1 LTKILILDVSVVI
14 PLYNEKESLIELY
27 DWIYSN
33 FKMSKYSFE
42 VIFIDDGSNDESWKI
57 ICELIKKSNNVRGIS
72 LVKNYGKSQALNAG
86 FKHAKG
92 NLIATLDAD
101 LQDSPDE
108 LIPMIEMLKKENLD
122 IVSGWKKIRHDNL
135 FLKNLPSKLFNFS
148 ARAISGIKLH
158 DFNCGIK
165 VYKKNVI
172 KSINV
177 SGEMHRYIP
186 FLASQA
192 GFKKISEKEV
202 KHQKRKYGVTKFG
215 SERFINGFLDLLT
228 LWFLDKFGKRPM
240 HFFGLIGSL
249 MFSVGLIF
257 TIYLGIDKIYF
268 NTNSRL
274 ITERPQFFIAL
285 TTIIIGVQFFIS
297 GFIGE
302 LLLRQRRNSDKD
314 YTISQIIPSD

>member
-1 LTKILILDVSVVI
+1 MDLSIII
-14 PLYNEKESLIELY
+14 PLYNEKESLIELNNR
-27 DWIYSN
+27 IHAN
-33 FKMSKYSFE
+33 FENTRYTFE
-42 VIFIDDGSNDESWKI
+42 VIYVDDGSSDDSWETICDLTKQYDKI
-57 ICELIKKSNNVRGIS
+57 KGIS
-72 LVKNYGKSQALNAG
+72 FAKNYGKSQALNAG
-86 FKHAKG
+86 FKYAKG

-108 LIPMIEMLKKENLD
+108 LVPMIEMLKKEKLD
-122 IVSGWKKIRHDNL
+122 IVSGWKKIRYDNL
-135 FLKNLPSKLFNFS
+135 FLKNIPSKLFNFS

-177 SGEMHRYIP
+177 IGEMHRYIP

-215 SERFINGFLDLLT
+215 SERFVNGFLDLLT
-228 LWFLDKFGKRPM
+228 LWFLNKFGKRPM
-240 HFFGLIGSL
+240 HFFGLLGTL
-249 MFSVGLIF
+249 MFFVGLIF

-274 ITERPQFFIAL
+274 ITDRPQFFIAL

-297 GFIGE
+297 GFLGE
-302 LLLRQRRNSDKD
+302 ILLRQKRNKN
-314 YTISQIIPSD
+314 YVISKFIPSD

>member
-1 LTKILILDVSVVI
+1 MILDLSIII
-14 PLYNEKESLIELY
+14 PLYNEKESLIELNNR
-27 DWIYSN
+27 IHAN
-33 FKMSKYSFE
+33 FENTRYTFE
-42 VIFIDDGSNDESWKI
+42 VIYVDDGSSDDSWET
-57 ICELIKKSNNVRGIS
+57 ICDLARKYDNIKGIS
-72 LVKNYGKSQALNAG
+72 FAKNYGKSQALNAG
-86 FKHAKG
+86 FKYAKG

-108 LIPMIEMLKKENLD
+108 LVPMIEMLKKEKLD
-122 IVSGWKKIRHDNL
+122 IVSGWKKIRYDNL
-135 FLKNLPSKLFNFS
+135 FLKNIPSKLFNFS

-177 SGEMHRYIP
+177 IGEMHRYIP

-215 SERFINGFLDLLT
+215 SERFVNGFLDLLT
-228 LWFLDKFGKRPM
+228 LWFLNKFGKRPM
-240 HFFGLIGSL
+240 HFFGLLGTL
-249 MFSVGLIF
+249 MFFIGLIF
-257 TIYLGIDKIYF
+257 TIYLGIDKIYL

-274 ITERPQFFIAL
+274 ITDRPQFFIAL

-297 GFIGE
+297 GFLGE
-302 LLLRQRRNSDKD
+302 ILLRQKRNKN
-314 YTISQIIPSD
+314 YVISKFIPSD

>member
-1 LTKILILDVSVVI
+1 LDLSIII
-14 PLYNEKESLIELY
+14 PLYNEKESLIELNNR
-27 DWIYSN
+27 IHAN
-33 FKMSKYSFE
+33 FENTRYTFE
-42 VIFIDDGSNDESWKI
+42 VIYVDDGSSDDSWETICDLTKQYDKI
-57 ICELIKKSNNVRGIS
+57 KGIS
-72 LVKNYGKSQALNAG
+72 FAKNYGKSQALNAG
-86 FKHAKG
+86 FKYAKG

-108 LIPMIEMLKKENLD
+108 LVPMIEMLKKEKLD
-122 IVSGWKKIRHDNL
+122 IVSGWKKIRYDNF
-135 FLKNLPSKLFNFS
+135 FLKNLPSKLFNYS

-177 SGEMHRYIP
+177 IGEMHRYIP

-215 SERFINGFLDLLT
+215 SERFVNGFLDLLT
-228 LWFLDKFGKRPM
+228 LWFLNKFGKRPM
-240 HFFGLIGSL
+240 HFFGLLGTL
-249 MFSVGLIF
+249 MFFIGLIF
-257 TIYLGIDKIYF
+257 TIYLGIDKIYL

-274 ITERPQFFIAL
+274 ITDRPQFFIAL

-297 GFIGE
+297 GFLGE
-302 LLLRQRRNSDKD
+302 ILLRQNRNKN
-314 YTISQIIPSD
+314 YVISKFIPSD

>member
-1 LTKILILDVSVVI
+1 MTKISILDLSIII
-14 PLYNEKESLIELY
+14 PLYNEKESLIELN
-27 DWIYSN
+27 DRIHVN
-33 FKMSKYSFE
+33 FENTKYTFE
-42 VIFIDDGSNDESWKI
+42 VIYVDDGSSDDSWET
-57 ICELIKKSNNVRGIS
+57 ICDLARKYDNIKGIS
-72 LVKNYGKSQALNAG
+72 FAKNYGKSQALNAG
-86 FKHAKG
+86 FKYAKG

-108 LIPMIEMLKKENLD
+108 LVPMIEMLKKEKLD
-122 IVSGWKKIRHDNL
+122 IVSGWKKIRYDNL
-135 FLKNLPSKLFNFS
+135 FLKNIPSKLFNFS

-177 SGEMHRYIP
+177 IGEMHRYIP

-215 SERFINGFLDLLT
+215 SERFVNGFLDLLT
-228 LWFLDKFGKRPM
+228 LWFLNKFGKRPM
-240 HFFGLIGSL
+240 HFFGLLGTL
-249 MFSVGLIF
+249 MFFVGLIF

-274 ITERPQFFIAL
+274 ITDRPQFFIAL

-297 GFIGE
+297 GFLGE
-302 LLLRQRRNSDKD
+302 ILLRQKRNKS
-314 YTISQIIPSD
+314 YVISKFIPSD

>member
-1 LTKILILDVSVVI
+1 MDLSIII
-14 PLYNEKESLIELY
+14 PLYNEKESLIELN
-27 DWIYSN
+27 DRIHVN
-33 FKMSKYSFE
+33 FENTKYTFE
-42 VIFIDDGSNDESWKI
+42 VIYVDDGSSDDSWET
-57 ICELIKKSNNVRGIS
+57 ICDLARKYDNIKGIS
-72 LVKNYGKSQALNAG
+72 FAKNYGKSQALNAG
-86 FKHAKG
+86 FKYAKG

-108 LIPMIEMLKKENLD
+108 LVPMIEMLKKEKLD
-122 IVSGWKKIRHDNL
+122 IVSGWKKIRYDNL
-135 FLKNLPSKLFNFS
+135 FLKNIPSKLFNFS

-177 SGEMHRYIP
+177 IGEMHRYIP

-202 KHQKRKYGVTKFG
+202 IHQKRKYGVTKFG
-215 SERFINGFLDLLT
+215 SERFVNGFLDLLT
-228 LWFLDKFGKRPM
+228 LWFLNKFGKRPM
-240 HFFGLIGSL
+240 HFFGLLGTL
-249 MFSVGLIF
+249 MFFVGLIF

-274 ITERPQFFIAL
+274 ITDRPQFFIAL

-297 GFIGE
+297 GFLGE
-302 LLLRQRRNSDKD
+302 ILLRQKRNKS
-314 YTISQIIPSD
+314 YVISKFIPSD

>member
-1 LTKILILDVSVVI
+1 MDLSIII
-14 PLYNEKESLIELY
+14 PLYNEKESLIELN
-27 DWIYSN
+27 DRIHVN
-33 FKMSKYSFE
+33 FENTKYTFE
-42 VIFIDDGSNDESWKI
+42 VIYVDDGSSDDSWET
-57 ICELIKKSNNVRGIS
+57 ICDLARKYDNIKGIS
-72 LVKNYGKSQALNAG
+72 FAKNYGKSQALNAG

-108 LIPMIEMLKKENLD
+108 LVPMIEMLKKEKLD
-122 IVSGWKKIRHDNL
+122 IVSGWKKIRYDNL
-135 FLKNLPSKLFNFS
+135 FLKNIPSKLFNFS

-177 SGEMHRYIP
+177 IGEMHRYIP

-215 SERFINGFLDLLT
+215 SERFVNGFLDLLT
-228 LWFLDKFGKRPM
+228 LWFLNKFGKRPM
-240 HFFGLIGSL
+240 HFFGLLGTL
-249 MFSVGLIF
+249 MFFVGLIF

-274 ITERPQFFIAL
+274 ITDRPQFFIAL

-297 GFIGE
+297 GFLGE
-302 LLLRQRRNSDKD
+302 ILLRQKRNKS
-314 YTISQIIPSD
+314 YVISKFIPSD

>member
-1 LTKILILDVSVVI
+1 LDLSIII
-14 PLYNEKESLIELY
+14 PLYNEKESLIELNNR
-27 DWIYSN
+27 IHAN
-33 FKMSKYSFE
+33 FENTRYTFE
-42 VIFIDDGSNDESWKI
+42 VIYVDDGSSDDSWETICDLTKQYDKI
-57 ICELIKKSNNVRGIS
+57 KGIS
-72 LVKNYGKSQALNAG
+72 FAKNYGKSQALNAG
-86 FKHAKG
+86 FKYAKG

-108 LIPMIEMLKKENLD
+108 LVPMIEMLKKEKLD
-122 IVSGWKKIRHDNL
+122 IVSGWKKIRYDNF
-135 FLKNLPSKLFNFS
+135 FLKNLPSKLFNYS

-177 SGEMHRYIP
+177 IGEMHRYIP

-215 SERFINGFLDLLT
+215 SERFVNGFLDLLT
-228 LWFLDKFGKRPM
+228 LWFLNKFGKRPM
-240 HFFGLIGSL
+240 HFFGLLGTL
-249 MFSVGLIF
+249 MFFIGLIF
-257 TIYLGIDKIYF
+257 TIYLGIDKIYL

-274 ITERPQFFIAL
+274 ITDRPQFFIAL

-297 GFIGE
+297 GFLGE
-302 LLLRQRRNSDKD
+302 ILLRQKRNKN
-314 YTISQIIPSD
+314 YVISKFIPSD

>member
-1 LTKILILDVSVVI
+1 LTKILILDLSIII
-14 PLYNEKESLIELY
+14 PLYNEKESLIELNNR
-27 DWIYSN
+27 IHAN
-33 FKMSKYSFE
+33 FENTRYTFE
-42 VIFIDDGSNDESWKI
+42 VIYVDDGSSDDSWETICDLTKQYDKI
-57 ICELIKKSNNVRGIS
+57 KGIS
-72 LVKNYGKSQALNAG
+72 FAKNYGKSQALNAG
-86 FKHAKG
+86 FKYAKG

-108 LIPMIEMLKKENLD
+108 LVPMIEMLKKEKLD
-122 IVSGWKKIRHDNL
+122 IVSGWKKIRYDNF
-135 FLKNLPSKLFNFS
+135 FLKNLPSKLFNYS

-177 SGEMHRYIP
+177 IGEMHRYIP

-215 SERFINGFLDLLT
+215 SERFVNGFLDLLT
-228 LWFLDKFGKRPM
+228 LWFLNKFGKRPM
-240 HFFGLIGSL
+240 HFFGLLGTL
-249 MFSVGLIF
+249 MFFIGLIF
-257 TIYLGIDKIYF
+257 TIYLGIDKIYL

-274 ITERPQFFIAL
+274 ITDRPQFFIAL

-297 GFIGE
+297 GFLGE
-302 LLLRQRRNSDKD
+302 ILLRQKRNKN
-314 YTISQIIPSD
+314 YVISKFIPSD

>member
-1 LTKILILDVSVVI
+1 LTKILILDLSIII
-14 PLYNEKESLIELY
+14 PLYNEKESLIELNNR
-27 DWIYSN
+27 IHAN
-33 FKMSKYSFE
+33 FENTRYTFE
-42 VIFIDDGSNDESWKI
+42 VIYVDDGSSDDSWETICDLTKQYDKI
-57 ICELIKKSNNVRGIS
+57 KGIS
-72 LVKNYGKSQALNAG
+72 FAKNYGKSQALNAG
-86 FKHAKG
+86 FKYAKG

-108 LIPMIEMLKKENLD
+108 LVPMIEMLKKEKLD
-122 IVSGWKKIRHDNL
+122 IVSGWKKIRYDN
-135 FLKNLPSKLFNFS
+135 FFFKNLPSKLFNYS

-177 SGEMHRYIP
+177 IGEMHRYIP

-215 SERFINGFLDLLT
+215 SERFVNGFLDLLT
-228 LWFLDKFGKRPM
+228 LWFLNKFGKRPM
-240 HFFGLIGSL
+240 HFFGLLGTL
-249 MFSVGLIF
+249 MFFIGLIF
-257 TIYLGIDKIYF
+257 TIYLGIDKIYL

-274 ITERPQFFIAL
+274 ITDRPQFFIAL

-297 GFIGE
+297 GFLGE
-302 LLLRQRRNSDKD
+302 ILLRQNRNKN
-314 YTISQIIPSD
+314 YVISKFIPSD

>member
-1 LTKILILDVSVVI
+1 MILDLSIII
-14 PLYNEKESLIELY
+14 PLYNEKESLIELNNR
-27 DWIYSN
+27 IHAN
-33 FKMSKYSFE
+33 FENTRYTFE
-42 VIFIDDGSNDESWKI
+42 VIYVDDGSSDDSWETICDLTKQYDKI
-57 ICELIKKSNNVRGIS
+57 KGIS
-72 LVKNYGKSQALNAG
+72 FAKNYGKSQALNAG
-86 FKHAKG
+86 FKYAKG

-108 LIPMIEMLKKENLD
+108 LVPMIEMLKKEKLD
-122 IVSGWKKIRHDNL
+122 IVSGWKKIRYDNL
-135 FLKNLPSKLFNFS
+135 FLKNIPSKLFNFS

-177 SGEMHRYIP
+177 IGEMHRYIP

-215 SERFINGFLDLLT
+215 TERFVNGFLDLLT
-228 LWFLDKFGKRPM
+228 LWFLNKFGKRPM
-240 HFFGLIGSL
+240 HFFGLLGTL
-249 MFSVGLIF
+249 MFFIGLIF
-257 TIYLGIDKIYF
+257 TIYLGIDKIYL

-274 ITERPQFFIAL
+274 ITDRPQFFIAL

-297 GFIGE
+297 GFLGE
-302 LLLRQRRNSDKD
+302 ILLRQKRNKN
-314 YTISQIIPSD
+314 YVISKFIPSD

>member
-1 LTKILILDVSVVI
+1 MILDLSIII
-14 PLYNEKESLIELY
+14 PLYNEKESLIELNNR
-27 DWIYSN
+27 IHAN
-33 FKMSKYSFE
+33 FENTRYTFE
-42 VIFIDDGSNDESWKI
+42 VIYVDDGSSDDSWETICDLTKQYDKI
-57 ICELIKKSNNVRGIS
+57 KGIS
-72 LVKNYGKSQALNAG
+72 FAKNYGKSQALNAG
-86 FKHAKG
+86 FKYAKG

-108 LIPMIEMLKKENLD
+108 LVPMIEMLKKEKLD
-122 IVSGWKKIRHDNL
+122 IVSGWKKIRYDNL
-135 FLKNLPSKLFNFS
+135 FLKNIHSKLFNFS

-177 SGEMHRYIP
+177 IGEMHRYIP

-215 SERFINGFLDLLT
+215 SERFVNGFLDLLT
-228 LWFLDKFGKRPM
+228 LWFLNKFGKRPM
-240 HFFGLIGSL
+240 HFFGLLGTL
-249 MFSVGLIF
+249 MFFIGLIF
-257 TIYLGIDKIYF
+257 TIYLGIDKIYL

-274 ITERPQFFIAL
+274 ITDRPQFFIAL

-297 GFIGE
+297 GFLGE
-302 LLLRQRRNSDKD
+302 ILLRQNRNKN
-314 YTISQIIPSD
+314 YVISKFIPSD

>member
-1 LTKILILDVSVVI
+1 MDLSIII
-14 PLYNEKESLIELY
+14 PLYNEKESLIELN
-27 DWIYSN
+27 DRIHVN
-33 FKMSKYSFE
+33 FENTKYTFE
-42 VIFIDDGSNDESWKI
+42 VIYVDDGSSDDSWET
-57 ICELIKKSNNVRGIS
+57 ICDLARKYDNIKGIS
-72 LVKNYGKSQALNAG
+72 FAKNYGKSQALNAG

-108 LIPMIEMLKKENLD
+108 LVPMIEMLKKEKLD
-122 IVSGWKKIRHDNL
+122 IVSGWKKIRYDNL
-135 FLKNLPSKLFNFS
+135 FLKNIPSKLFNFS

-177 SGEMHRYIP
+177 IGEMHRYIP

-202 KHQKRKYGVTKFG
+202 KHQKRKHGVTKFG
-215 SERFINGFLDLLT
+215 SERFVNGFLDLLT
-228 LWFLDKFGKRPM
+228 LWFLNKFGKRPM
-240 HFFGLIGSL
+240 HFFGLLGTL
-249 MFSVGLIF
+249 MFFVGLIF

-274 ITERPQFFIAL
+274 ITDRPQFFIAL

-297 GFIGE
+297 GFLGE
-302 LLLRQRRNSDKD
+302 ILLRQKRNKS
-314 YTISQIIPSD
+314 YVISKFIPSD

>member
-1 LTKILILDVSVVI
+1 MDLSIII
-14 PLYNEKESLIELY
+14 PLYNEKESLIELNNR
-27 DWIYSN
+27 IHAN
-33 FKMSKYSFE
+33 FENTRYTFE
-42 VIFIDDGSNDESWKI
+42 VIYVDDGSSDDSWETICDLTKQYDKI
-57 ICELIKKSNNVRGIS
+57 KGIS
-72 LVKNYGKSQALNAG
+72 FAKNYGKSQALNAG

-108 LIPMIEMLKKENLD
+108 LVPMIEMLKKEKLD
-122 IVSGWKKIRHDNL
+122 IVSGWKKIRYDNF
-135 FLKNLPSKLFNFS
+135 FLKNLPSKLFNYS

-177 SGEMHRYIP
+177 IGEMHRYIP

-215 SERFINGFLDLLT
+215 SERFVNGFLDLLT
-228 LWFLDKFGKRPM
+228 LWFLNKFGKRPM
-240 HFFGLIGSL
+240 HFFGLLGTL
-249 MFSVGLIF
+249 MFFIGLIF
-257 TIYLGIDKIYF
+257 TIYLGIDKIYL

-274 ITERPQFFIAL
+274 ITDRPQFFIAL

-297 GFIGE
+297 GFLGE
-302 LLLRQRRNSDKD
+302 ILLRQKRNKN
-314 YTISQIIPSD
+314 YVISKFIPSD

>member
-1 LTKILILDVSVVI
+1 MILDLSIII
-14 PLYNEKESLIELY
+14 PLYNEKESLIELNNR
-27 DWIYSN
+27 IHAN
-33 FKMSKYSFE
+33 FENTRYTFE
-42 VIFIDDGSNDESWKI
+42 VIYVDDGSSDDSWETICDLTKQYDKI
-57 ICELIKKSNNVRGIS
+57 KGIS
-72 LVKNYGKSQALNAG
+72 FAKNYGKSQALNAG
-86 FKHAKG
+86 FKYAKG

-108 LIPMIEMLKKENLD
+108 LVPMIEMLKKEKLD
-122 IVSGWKKIRHDNL
+122 IVSGWKKIRYDNF
-135 FLKNLPSKLFNFS
+135 FLKNLPSKLFNYS

-177 SGEMHRYIP
+177 IGEMHRYIP

-215 SERFINGFLDLLT
+215 SERFVNGFLDLLT
-228 LWFLDKFGKRPM
+228 LWFLNKFGKRPM
-240 HFFGLIGSL
+240 HFFGLLGTL
-249 MFSVGLIF
+249 MFFIGLIF
-257 TIYLGIDKIYF
+257 TIYLGIDKIYL

-274 ITERPQFFIAL
+274 ITDRPQFFIAL

-297 GFIGE
+297 GFLGE
-302 LLLRQRRNSDKD
+302 ILLRQKRNKN
-314 YTISQIIPSD
+314 YVISKFIPSD

>member
-1 LTKILILDVSVVI
+1 MTKILILDLSIII
-14 PLYNEKESLIELY
+14 PLYNEKESLIELNNR
-27 DWIYSN
+27 IHAN
-33 FKMSKYSFE
+33 FENTRYTFE
-42 VIFIDDGSNDESWKI
+42 VIYVDDGSSDDSWETICDLTKQYDKI
-57 ICELIKKSNNVRGIS
+57 KGIS
-72 LVKNYGKSQALNAG
+72 FAKNYGKSQALNAG
-86 FKHAKG
+86 FKYAKG

-108 LIPMIEMLKKENLD
+108 LVPMIEMLKKEKLD
-122 IVSGWKKIRHDNL
+122 IVSGWKKIRYDN
-135 FLKNLPSKLFNFS
+135 FFFKNLPSKLFNYS

-177 SGEMHRYIP
+177 IGEMHRYIP

-215 SERFINGFLDLLT
+215 SERFVNGFLDLLT
-228 LWFLDKFGKRPM
+228 LWFLNKFGKRPM
-240 HFFGLIGSL
+240 HFFGLLGTL
-249 MFSVGLIF
+249 MFFIGLIF
-257 TIYLGIDKIYF
+257 TIYLGIDKIYL

-274 ITERPQFFIAL
+274 ITDRPQFFIAL

-297 GFIGE
+297 GFLGE
-302 LLLRQRRNSDKD
+302 ILLRQKRNKN
-314 YTISQIIPSD
+314 YVISKFIPSD

>member
-1 LTKILILDVSVVI
+1 MDLSIII
-14 PLYNEKESLIELY
+14 PLYNEKESLIELN
-27 DWIYSN
+27 DRIHVN
-33 FKMSKYSFE
+33 FENTKYTFE
-42 VIFIDDGSNDESWKI
+42 VIYVDDGSSDDSWET
-57 ICELIKKSNNVRGIS
+57 ICDLARKYDNIKGIS
-72 LVKNYGKSQALNAG
+72 FAKNYGKSQALNAG
-86 FKHAKG
+86 FKYAKG

-108 LIPMIEMLKKENLD
+108 LVPMIKMLKKEKLD
-122 IVSGWKKIRHDNL
+122 IVSGWKKIRYDNL
-135 FLKNLPSKLFNFS
+135 FLKNIPSKLFNFS

-177 SGEMHRYIP
+177 IGEMHRYIP

-215 SERFINGFLDLLT
+215 SERFVNGFLDLLT
-228 LWFLDKFGKRPM
+228 LWFLNKFGKRPM
-240 HFFGLIGSL
+240 HFFGLLGTL
-249 MFSVGLIF
+249 MFFVGLIF

-274 ITERPQFFIAL
+274 ITDRPQFFIAL

-297 GFIGE
+297 GFLGE
-302 LLLRQRRNSDKD
+302 ILLRQKRNKS
-314 YTISQIIPSD
+314 YVISKFIPSD

>member
-1 LTKILILDVSVVI
+1 MTKILILDLSIII
-14 PLYNEKESLIELY
+14 PLYNEKESLIELNNR
-27 DWIYSN
+27 IHAN
-33 FKMSKYSFE
+33 FENTRYTFE
-42 VIFIDDGSNDESWKI
+42 VIYVDDGSSDDSWETICDLTKQYDKI
-57 ICELIKKSNNVRGIS
+57 KGIS
-72 LVKNYGKSQALNAG
+72 FAKNYGKSQALNAG
-86 FKHAKG
+86 FKYAKG

-108 LIPMIEMLKKENLD
+108 LVPMIEMLKKEKLD
-122 IVSGWKKIRHDNL
+122 IVSGWKKIRYDN
-135 FLKNLPSKLFNFS
+135 FFFKNLPSKLFNYS

-177 SGEMHRYIP
+177 IGEMHRYIP

-215 SERFINGFLDLLT
+215 SERFVNGFLDLLT
-228 LWFLDKFGKRPM
+228 LWFLNKFGKRPM
-240 HFFGLIGSL
+240 HFFGLLGTL
-249 MFSVGLIF
+249 MFFIGLIF
-257 TIYLGIDKIYF
+257 TIYLGIDKIYL

-274 ITERPQFFIAL
+274 ITDRPQFFIAL

-297 GFIGE
+297 GFLGE
-302 LLLRQRRNSDKD
+302 ILLRQNRNKN
-314 YTISQIIPSD
+314 YVISKFIPSD

>member
-1 LTKILILDVSVVI
+1 MILDLSIII
-14 PLYNEKESLIELY
+14 PLYNEKESLIELNNR
-27 DWIYSN
+27 IHAN
-33 FKMSKYSFE
+33 FENTRYTFE
-42 VIFIDDGSNDESWKI
+42 VIYVDDGSSDDSWETICDLTKQYDKI
-57 ICELIKKSNNVRGIS
+57 KGIS
-72 LVKNYGKSQALNAG
+72 FAKNYGKSQALNAG
-86 FKHAKG
+86 FKYAKG

-108 LIPMIEMLKKENLD
+108 LVPMIEMLKKEKLD
-122 IVSGWKKIRHDNL
+122 IVSGWKKIRYDN
-135 FLKNLPSKLFNFS
+135 FFFKNLPSKLFNYI

-177 SGEMHRYIP
+177 IGEMHRYIP

-215 SERFINGFLDLLT
+215 SERFVNGFLDLLT
-228 LWFLDKFGKRPM
+228 LWFLNKFGKRPM
-240 HFFGLIGSL
+240 HFFGLLGTL
-249 MFSVGLIF
+249 MFFIGLIF
-257 TIYLGIDKIYF
+257 TIYLGIDKIYL

-274 ITERPQFFIAL
+274 ITDRPQFFIAL

-297 GFIGE
+297 GFLGE
-302 LLLRQRRNSDKD
+302 ILLRQKRNKN
-314 YTISQIIPSD
+314 YVISKFIPSD

>member
-1 LTKILILDVSVVI
+1 MILDLSIII
-14 PLYNEKESLIELY
+14 PLYNEKESLIELN
-27 DWIYSN
+27 DRILVN
-33 FKMSKYSFE
+33 FENTKYAFE
-42 VIFIDDGSNDESWKI
+42 VIYVDDGSSDDSWEI
-57 ICELIKKSNNVRGIS
+57 ICDLARKYDNIKGIS
-72 LVKNYGKSQALNAG
+72 FAKNYGKSQALNAG
-86 FKHAKG
+86 FKYAKG

-108 LIPMIEMLKKENLD
+108 LVPMIEMLKKEKLD
-122 IVSGWKKIRHDNL
+122 IVSGWKKIRYDNL
-135 FLKNLPSKLFNFS
+135 FLKNLPSKLFNYS

-177 SGEMHRYIP
+177 IGEMHRYIP

-215 SERFINGFLDLLT
+215 SERFVNGFLDLLT
-228 LWFLDKFGKRPM
+228 LWFLNKFGKRPM
-240 HFFGLIGSL
+240 HFFGLIGTL
-249 MFSVGLIF
+249 MFFVGIIF

-274 ITERPQFFIAL
+274 ITDRPQFFIAL

-297 GFIGE
+297 GFLGE
-302 LLLRQRRNSDKD
+302 ILLRQKRNKN
-314 YTISQIIPSD
+314 YVISKFIPSD

>member
-1 LTKILILDVSVVI
+1 MTKISILDLSIII
-14 PLYNEKESLIELY
+14 PLYNEKESLIELN
-27 DWIYSN
+27 DRIHVN
-33 FKMSKYSFE
+33 FENTKYTFE
-42 VIFIDDGSNDESWKI
+42 VIYVDDGSSDDSWET
-57 ICELIKKSNNVRGIS
+57 ICDLARKYDNIKGIS
-72 LVKNYGKSQALNAG
+72 FAKNYGKSQALNAG
-86 FKHAKG
+86 FKYAKG

-108 LIPMIEMLKKENLD
+108 LVPMIEMLKKEKLD
-122 IVSGWKKIRHDNL
+122 IVSGWKKIRYDNL
-135 FLKNLPSKLFNFS
+135 FLKNIPSKLFNYS

-177 SGEMHRYIP
+177 IGEMHRYIP

-215 SERFINGFLDLLT
+215 SERFVNGFLDLLT
-228 LWFLDKFGKRPM
+228 LWFLNKFGKRPM
-240 HFFGLIGSL
+240 HFFGLLGTL
-249 MFSVGLIF
+249 MFFIGLIF
-257 TIYLGIDKIYF
+257 AIYLGIDKIYL

-274 ITERPQFFIAL
+274 ITDRPQFFIAL

-297 GFIGE
+297 GFLGE
-302 LLLRQRRNSDKD
+302 ILLRQNRNKN
-314 YTISQIIPSD
+314 YVISKFIPSD

>member
-1 LTKILILDVSVVI
+1 MDLSIII
-14 PLYNEKESLIELY
+14 PLYNEKESLIELN
-27 DWIYSN
+27 DRIHVN
-33 FKMSKYSFE
+33 FENTKYTFE
-42 VIFIDDGSNDESWKI
+42 VIYVDDGSSDDSWET
-57 ICELIKKSNNVRGIS
+57 ICDLARKYDNIKGIS
-72 LVKNYGKSQALNAG
+72 FAKNYGKSQALNAG
-86 FKHAKG
+86 FKYAKG

-108 LIPMIEMLKKENLD
+108 LVPMIEMLKKEKLD
-122 IVSGWKKIRHDNL
+122 IVSGWKKIRYDNL
-135 FLKNLPSKLFNFS
+135 FLKNIPSKLFNFS

-177 SGEMHRYIP
+177 IGEMHRYIP

-215 SERFINGFLDLLT
+215 SERFVNGFLDLLT
-228 LWFLDKFGKRPM
+228 LWFLNKFGKRPM
-240 HFFGLIGSL
+240 HFFGLLGTL
-249 MFSVGLIF
+249 MFFVGLIF

-268 NTNSRL
+268 ITNSRL
-274 ITERPQFFIAL
+274 ITDRPQFFIAL

-297 GFIGE
+297 GFLGE
-302 LLLRQRRNSDKD
+302 ILLRQKRNKS
-314 YTISQIIPSD
+314 YVISKFIPSD

>member
-1 LTKILILDVSVVI
+1 MILDLSIII
-14 PLYNEKESLIELY
+14 PLYNEKESLIELN
-27 DWIYSN
+27 DRIHVN
-33 FKMSKYSFE
+33 FENTKYTFE
-42 VIFIDDGSNDESWKI
+42 VIYVDDGSSDDSWET
-57 ICELIKKSNNVRGIS
+57 ICDLARKYDNIKGIS
-72 LVKNYGKSQALNAG
+72 FAKNYGKSQALNAG
-86 FKHAKG
+86 FKYAKG

-108 LIPMIEMLKKENLD
+108 LVPMIEMLKKEKLD
-122 IVSGWKKIRHDNL
+122 IVSGWKKIRYDNL
-135 FLKNLPSKLFNFS
+135 FLKNIPSKLFNFS

-172 KSINV
+172 ESINV
-177 SGEMHRYIP
+177 IGEMHRYIP

-215 SERFINGFLDLLT
+215 SERFVNGFLDLLT
-228 LWFLDKFGKRPM
+228 LWFLNKFGKRPM
-240 HFFGLIGSL
+240 HFFGLLGTL
-249 MFSVGLIF
+249 MFFVGLIF
-257 TIYLGIDKIYF
+257 TIYLGVDKIYF

-274 ITERPQFFIAL
+274 ITDRPQFFIAL

-297 GFIGE
+297 GFLGE
-302 LLLRQRRNSDKD
+302 ILLRQKRNKS
-314 YTISQIIPSD
+314 YVISKFIPSD